1 MVALSNSTT
10 RWWCAYLAATSC
22 VLMTLKGYAEQVEFQ
37 LVGPN
42 SLLAEPYIV
51 ALGNLPMSAQGV
63 GSTSLTTTYSGTI
76 TVDVDNLMNPTA
88 ISFISAN
95 AAAANS
101 GSWLPGIGG
110 GSEGDP
116 NIQGDATPGTAEP
129 ANYGFVINVDLG
141 SGPSVLYVASRD
153 TALSVNTDTVGALP
167 ITQGK
172 FDPYGIQVTI
182 PQGTYDGN
190 LSSPDLGDEV
200 TASEPLAGET
210 GFNCTTENDP
220 SVDRC
225 GDAMGSYSVAGNL
238 VTLTLPIDF
247 LIGGGSPEVRF
258 TGTLT
263 ATHSLVEPLT
273 GDYNE
278 NGVVDAADYV
288 VWRENVGTTNELP
301 NDDIG
306 GTIGPNH
313 YSQWKANFGD
323 SANGTAL
330 GNAVPE
336 PATWTLVLFSLL
348 VLHTGLGRRDR

>member
-1 MVALSNSTT
+1 MT
-10 RWWCAYLAATSC
+10 AAC
-22 VLMTLKGYAEQVEFQ
+22 VLASRSGKAEQVEFQ

-42 SLLAEPYIV
+42 SLLAEPYII
-51 ALGNLPMSAQGV
+51 ALGNAPMDAQDV
-63 GSTSLTTTYSGTI
+63 GGTSLTTTYSGTI
-76 TVDVDNLMNPTA
+76 TVDVDNVMNPSA

-95 AAAANS
+95 AVAANS
-101 GSWLPGIGG
+101 GSWLPGVGG

-116 NIQGDATPGTAEP
+116 NIMGDATPGTAAP

-153 TALSVNTDTVGALP
+153 TALSVNTDVIGALP

-172 FDPYGIQVTI
+172 FDPYGIKVTV

-200 TASEPLAGET
+200 TASDSLVGQDGT
-210 GFNCTTENDP
+210 NCSDDSDL

-225 GDAMGSYSVAGNL
+225 GEAMGSYAVAGNL
-238 VTLTLPIDF
+238 ATLTLPIDF

-263 ATHSLVEPLT
+263 ATYSLVEPLT

-288 VWRENVGTTNELP
+288 FWRENVGTMNTLP

-306 GTIGPNH
+306 GMIGPNH
-313 YSQWKANFGD
+313 YSQWRANFGD
-323 SANGTAL
+323 SANGSAL

-336 PATWTLVLFSLL
+336 PASWTLVLVSLL
-348 VLHTGLGRRDR
+348 GLRRGLARRDR